1 MKAIATI
8 LMVISAIALILASL
22 MGLNIITAILNVS
35 GTGFLA
41 LSAAC
46 SLYAIGLHLIKPF
59 GKGDTGA

>member
-46 SLYAIGLHLIKPF
+46 SLCAIGLHLIKPF